1 MRVLEH
7 KRLAVPPVRLRVLR
21 KQQHLPVRM
30 LKWHQAIQIEEKDY
44 RKHFLTTV
52 RPRLQ

>member
-30 LKWHQAIQIEEKDY
+30 LKWHQATQI
-44 RKHFLTTV
+44 RKEVFREHFLTTE